1 MVLVIVLWI
10 ITLLTVMASSFV
22 YSMRT
27 ETMLATHAVER
38 AQARALAEAGL
49 RYAVL
54 RVLYPVPALE
64 EDTQDEWPVDGSLRN
79 WQFGAGQI
87 GIRVVDVSGKIDL
100 NRADRKL
107 LGGLLLTAGV
117 PEDSIDSL
125 LDAIEDW
132 RDPDD
137 LRRLNGAES
146 AEYQA
151 AGRDVGPKNGFFES
165 VEELQQVLGIT
176 QAIYQRIADKLTVFS
191 RQPGID
197 PATAPAEVL
206 RALPEADPETIEAY
220 LMARIENAN
229 QGLPPPP
236 APPIGPYLSR
246 ARGLAYDIGV
256 TAQLAS
262 GVTASIAATVA
273 RPRQPEQAYTLLA
286 WHEGR

>member
-10 ITLLTVMASSFV
+10 MTLLTVMASSFV

-27 ETMLATHAVER
+27 ETLLATHGVER

-54 RVLYPVPALE
+54 RVLYPVPSLE
-64 EDTQDEWPVDGSLRN
+64 EDVQEEWPVDGSIRH
-79 WQFGAGQI
+79 WRFGPGQI
-87 GIRVVDVSGKIDL
+87 HIRVVDVSGKIDL
-100 NRADRKL
+100 NRADRNL

-117 PEDSIDSL
+117 PEDSVDSG

-151 AGRDVGPKNGFFES
+151 AGRALGPKNGFFES

-206 RALPEADPETIEAY
+206 RALPEADPDIIDAY
-220 LMARIENAN
+220 LEERIESAN

-236 APPIGPYLSR
+236 PPAVGPYLSR
-246 ARGLAYDIGV
+246 ARGLAYDIV
-256 TAQLAS
+256 VSAELDS
-262 GVTASIAATVA
+262 GVTASVKATVA
-273 RPRQPEQAYTLLA
+273 RPRQPEQPYALLA
-286 WHEGR
+286 WHEGL